1 MFSKD
6 YWRATAELAV
16 RAFAGSLV
24 ALLGVNVSGILDAD
38 WQQALS
44 VAALATVVSVLTS
57 LSVANVG
64 PHGPT
69 VTQELPT
76 PVPPAAPAVTAPP
89 VQDRAER
96 ERISSFL
103 ETAPDIFAEAPDAHS

>member
-24 ALLGVNVSGILDAD
+24 ALLGVNVSGILDVD

-57 LSVANVG
+57 LSVTNVG
-64 PHGPT
+64 PPGPT
-69 VTQELPT
+69 MTQELPVPA
-76 PVPPAAPAVTAPP
+76 PVIEPP
-89 VQDRAER
+89 VVNDIADR
-96 ERISSFL
+96 ERISAFL
-103 ETAPDIFAEAPDAHS
+103 QQAPDIFAEGSDAHS